1 MANNRYLNGVLTAI
15 ALLLAMNLWVNL
27 HQKEASA
34 SLDPATEAM
43 AQGTVSPAQQREA
56 MIREIN
62 ALGDKIDA
70 IGNKLTDGSI
80 RVKVDSM
87 PESD

>member
-15 ALLLAMNLWVNL
+15 ALLLGMNLWVNM
-27 HQKEASA
+27 HQSEAAA
-34 SLDPATEAM
+34 SLDPATEAL
-43 AQGTVSPAQQREA
+43 AQGTVSPAQQRES

-62 ALGDKIDA
+62 ALGAKIDA
-70 IGNKLTDGSI
+70 IGAKLSDGSV

-87 PESD
+87 PAGD

>member
-1 MANNRYLNGVLTAI
+1 MPHNRYLNGVLTAI

-27 HQKEASA
+27 HQSDAA
-34 SLDPATEAM
+34 GSLDPATEAL
-43 AQGTVSPAQQREA
+43 AQGATSPAQQRET

-62 ALGDKIDA
+62 ALGTKIDA
-70 IGNKLTDGSI
+70 IGSKLTDGSV

-87 PESD
+87 PAGD